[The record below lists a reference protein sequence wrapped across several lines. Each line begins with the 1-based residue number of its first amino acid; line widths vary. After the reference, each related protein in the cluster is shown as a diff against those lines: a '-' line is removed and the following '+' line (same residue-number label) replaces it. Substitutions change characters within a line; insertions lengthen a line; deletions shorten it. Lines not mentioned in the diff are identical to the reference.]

1 MKRVTTHYN
10 NQKAISDGKCP
21 MDQSQKRV
29 SVVIPLYNEVESL
42 EPLHDELKEALV
54 SISDHEIIFVNDGS
68 TDGSIEVLKKLQ
80 LSDRTVR
87 VINFRRNFGKSA
99 ALDAAFR
106 KVRGRF
112 VVTLDADLQ
121 DDPAEIPELIE
132 KLESEKLDLVS
143 GWKKI
148 RRDPLSKRM
157 PSRLFNYAT
166 RIVSGLK
173 LHDFN
178 CGLKAYRV
186 EVVRVLR
193 VHGELHRY
201 IPAIAHRAGFKVGEK
216 PVNHRPRSFGKTKF
230 GPSRFVHGFLDLLTV
245 LFLNRYVSSPLHFF
259 GLFGGLILCVGMV
272 MNGYLL
278 FEKIMGRS
286 IGDRPLLFLAVM
298 MVIVGLQFIFFG
310 LLGEMM
316 AREPKEGETYLIES
330 VWPEEAE

>member
-1 MKRVTTHYN
+1 
-10 NQKAISDGKCP
+10 
-21 MDQSQKRV
+21 MDQSQIRL
-29 SVVIPLYNEVESL
+29 SVVIPLYNEMESL
-42 EPLHDELKEALV
+42 GPLHTELKEALA

-68 TDGSIEVLKKLQ
+68 TDGSMEELKKLQ
-80 LSDRTVR
+80 LADSTVR
-87 VINFRRNFGKSA
+87 IINFRRNFGKSA
-99 ALDAAFR
+99 ALDAAFHR
-106 KVRGRF
+106 VRGRL

-132 KLESEKLDLVS
+132 KLETENLDLVS
-143 GWKKI
+143 GWKKV
-148 RRDPLSKRM
+148 RRDPLSKRL

-166 RIVSGLK
+166 RLISGVK

-186 EVVRVLR
+186 EVVKVLR

-201 IPAIAHRAGFKVGEK
+201 IPAIAHRAGFRVGEK
-216 PVNHRPRSFGKTKF
+216 PVNHRPRLFGKTKF
-230 GPSRFVHGFLDLLTV
+230 GPSRFLHGFLDLLTV
-245 LFLNRYVSSPLHFF
+245 MFLNRYVSSPLHFF
-259 GLFGGLILCVGMV
+259 GLFGGLILVVGV
-272 MNGYLL
+272 VLNGYMLIV
-278 FEKIMGRS
+278 KIMGRS